1 MKMKKFMYVLMGTML
16 VVSSCSETE
25 LGNGESGSGTE
36 QSATNSPFVNVYAD
50 EDCSEASLLAGDVL
64 LKEGATRTLTL
75 NAPIHAD
82 KVYMKYNKVSGGEAK
97 KTFALT
103 PVARGGV
110 AGFSYATSQKASVTL
125 ALPEDAVKPT
135 SETDA
140 GYLFY
145 HNTGVAMFEDGW
157 PTKPASWYDED
168 FNDVVF
174 EYDLKVTEC
183 QDAAQMEQQ
192 GGKEELLITLD
203 VRAMGGQNPTV
214 LGVIL
219 EGLDSKYIDRIT
231 AKLQLKGGQGTVT
244 DLASKELSTDATV
257 VVEKRDWNWKNQ
269 SVNRYSKLIV
279 DKTPVEGTIITLD
292 GLSTLKENDGKFFQV
307 TPGFIKEGLEMVR
320 AEVRLIGKEGLTDAE
335 RTAQL
340 EAFRELILNTNRQNF
355 FIKTAHSIEIHMKGY
370 APTSAYQDKYK
381 ELVAKDSELDANIP
395 YTNVDGYTWGVKV
408 PVGARHAFENISFA
422 KAYTGFTEWIDSN
435 GATNKEWYLNPDAEK
450 TVKYW

>member
-1 MKMKKFMYVLMGTML
+1 MKKFMYVLMGTML

-50 EDCSEASLLAGDVL
+50 EDCSEASLLAGDFL

-82 KVYMKYNKVSGGEAK
+82 KVYMKYNTVSGGEAK

-103 PVARGGV
+103 PVARGGA

-183 QDAAQMEQQ
+183 QDAAQMEKQ
-192 GGKEELLITLD
+192 G
-203 VRAMGGQNPTV
+203 
-214 LGVIL
+214 
-219 EGLDSKYIDRIT
+219 
-231 AKLQLKGGQGTVT
+231 
-244 DLASKELSTDATV
+244 
-257 VVEKRDWNWKNQ
+257 
-269 SVNRYSKLIV
+269 
-279 DKTPVEGTIITLD
+279 
-292 GLSTLKENDGKFFQV
+292 
-307 TPGFIKEGLEMVR
+307 
-320 AEVRLIGKEGLTDAE
+320 GKEGLTGAV

-370 APTSAYQDKYK
+370 APTSAYQEKYK

-435 GATNKEWYLNPDAEK
+435 GASNKEWYLNPDAEK